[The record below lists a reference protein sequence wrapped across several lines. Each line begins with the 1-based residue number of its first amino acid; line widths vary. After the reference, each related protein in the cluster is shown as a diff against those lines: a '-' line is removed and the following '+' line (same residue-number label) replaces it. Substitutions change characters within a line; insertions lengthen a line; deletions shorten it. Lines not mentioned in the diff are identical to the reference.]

1 MRQIVTT
8 ANGDID
14 VLKVQEKPDPT
25 PRDDEVV
32 IRVRAAGLNFAD
44 ILARQGLY
52 PDGPPKPCVMGYEV
66 SGVVD
71 AVGKDVNSSFLGKSV
86 VAMTRF
92 GGQSELIAVKATQMF
107 EKPEKLTFEQA
118 AAIPVNYL
126 TAYALLVVMGSLHEG
141 ESILIHNA
149 GGGVGLAALDIAKK
163 IGAVTYGTASPG
175 KHKFLSERGLDHP
188 IDYRKQDWQPQ
199 LMQLTNGRGV
209 DLIIDP
215 IGGSHFKKSYN
226 ALRHTGRLGM
236 FGVSSGSA
244 NGLSGKL
251 KMLKAA
257 IQMPRFHPLGL
268 FNKNRGVFGLN
279 LGHIWHEQE
288 KVALWMRDILR
299 GVDEEWIR
307 PHVDQAFSFD
317 EVGKAHRRLEE
328 RKNIGKVVLIP

>member
-71 AVGKDVNSSFLGKSV
+71 AVGKDVNSSFVGKSV

-92 GGQSELIAVKATQMF
+92 GGQSEMIAVKATQMF

-126 TAYALLVVMGSLHEG
+126 TAYALIVVMGSLHEG

-149 GGGVGLAALDIAKK
+149 GGGVGLAALDIAEK

-175 KHKFLSERGLDHP
+175 KHKFLTDRGLDHP
-188 IDYRKQDWQPQ
+188 IDYRQQDWQPQ
-199 LMQLTNGRGV
+199 LMQLTSGRGV

-215 IGGSHFKKSYN
+215 IGGVHWKKSY
-226 ALRHTGRLGM
+226 ASLRHTGRLGM
-236 FGVSSGSA
+236 FGVSTASA
-244 NGLSGKL
+244 NGISGKL
-251 KMLKAA
+251 KMLKAVM
-257 IQMPRFHPLGL
+257 QMPRFHPLGL
-268 FNKNRGVFGLN
+268 LNKNRGVFGLN
-279 LGHIWHEQE
+279 LGHMWHEPE

-317 EVGKAHRRLEE
+317 DVGKAHRRLEE
-328 RKNIGKVVLIP
+328 RKNIGKVVLVP